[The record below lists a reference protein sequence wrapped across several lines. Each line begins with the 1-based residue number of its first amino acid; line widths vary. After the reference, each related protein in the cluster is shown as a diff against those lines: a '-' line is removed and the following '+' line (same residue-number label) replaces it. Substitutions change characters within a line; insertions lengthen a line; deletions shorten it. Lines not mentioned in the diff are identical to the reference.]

1 MKKLILLLFAIILS
15 NCEIK
20 PRESTAQSTVK
31 AVTSTTNYTY
41 PVGSGRFI
49 IDGVEYIAFS
59 MGGGYTSP
67 FIVNLTKDKL
77 EIELLKKQLAK

>member
-20 PRESTAQSTVK
+20 PRESK
-31 AVTSTTNYTY
+31 ADYFNENYSSRK
-41 PVGSGRFI
+41 VI
-49 IDGVEYIAFS
+49 VDNIEYIVFYADKNYS
-59 MGGGYTSP
+59 RTSNA
-67 FIVNLTKDKL
+67 IAVMNLTKDKL